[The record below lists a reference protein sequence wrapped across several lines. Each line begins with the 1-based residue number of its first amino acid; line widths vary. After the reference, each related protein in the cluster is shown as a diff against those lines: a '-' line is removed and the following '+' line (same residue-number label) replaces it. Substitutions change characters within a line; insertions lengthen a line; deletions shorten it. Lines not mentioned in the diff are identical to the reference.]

1 LRRIYQSIQRGK
13 AMKGYKLTAGERA
26 EIFRDKGLY
35 IAVYF
40 SNAGAQLIA
49 SGENLREVRAQFE
62 DWVERYFDTVEDNK
76 HSGVT
81 Q

>member
-1 LRRIYQSIQRGK
+1 
-13 AMKGYKLTAGERA
+13 MKEYKLTAGERA

-40 SNAGAQLIA
+40 SNAGTHLITA
-49 SGENLREVRAQFE
+49 GANLREVRAIFE
-62 DWVERYFDTVEDNK
+62 DWVERYFDTIDDNK
-76 HSGVT
+76 YLEVT

>member
-1 LRRIYQSIQRGK
+1 MK
-13 AMKGYKLTAGERA
+13 AYKLTAGERA
-26 EIFRDKGLY
+26 EIFRDRGLY

-49 SGENLREVRAQFE
+49 SGENLRAVRAIFE
-62 DWVERYFDTVEDNK
+62 DWVERYFDTVEENK